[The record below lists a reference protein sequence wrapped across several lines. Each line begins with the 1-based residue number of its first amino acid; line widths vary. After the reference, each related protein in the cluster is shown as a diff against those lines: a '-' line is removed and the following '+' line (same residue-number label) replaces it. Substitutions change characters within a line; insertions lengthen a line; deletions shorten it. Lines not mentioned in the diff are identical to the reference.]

1 MLLRPEGIGVLDDES
16 VFIKL
21 SWVDGCQAGE
31 LLARSVDDV
40 KVTIGT
46 VVPSQS
52 DIGAGSLCVGS
63 INLKNCRKRKE
74 PGESI
79 VSLQSAEDKRSVA
92 VGQGQVKSVPL
103 RPSTEGQSFV
113 CTIGGAH
120 AEFVQS
126 SVVVTP
132 EALEKPHRQPAILR
146 RAVGELVPG
155 PVVNAH
161 WNIDVFV
168 NVEGRDEPLGKHV
181 NDVVVGVGAVV
192 KIRPK
197 SGLPFLCLSKAV
209 RIRSVEDETLELQ
222 FPETRKFWPS
232 LESGVSK
239 IADAVGTLK
248 KADLRVE
255 VGADLSVFRFKV
267 EPVGTEVQSGTE
279 IGLPAGETRR
289 AGLCGV
295 TVHNK
300 VFEENKSAIRA

>member
-46 VVPSQS
+46 VVPSQ
-52 DIGAGSLCVGS
+52 
-63 INLKNCRKRKE
+63 
-74 PGESI
+74 P
-79 VSLQSAEDKRSVA
+79 
-92 VGQGQVKSVPL
+92 
-103 RPSTEGQSFV
+103 
-113 CTIGGAH
+113 
-120 AEFVQS
+120 EFVQS

-132 EALEKPHRQPAILR
+132 ETLENPHRQPAILR

-168 NVEGRDEPLGKHV
+168 NVEVCGEPLGKHV

-197 SGLPFLCLSKAV
+197 SGLPFLCLNKAV
-209 RIRSVEDETLELQ
+209 RIRSVEDETFELH
-222 FPETRKFWPS
+222 FPEPREFWPRF
-232 LESGVSK
+232 ESGVRK

-255 VGADLSVFRFKV
+255 VGADFSVFRFKV

-279 IGLPAGETRR
+279 IGLPAGKTRR
-289 AGLCGV
+289 AGLCRV
-295 TVHNK
+295 TVRNK
-300 VFEENKSAIRA
+300 VFEENKSAIRARGLIEAGRHGRHTPGSLVDSHYSDVR